1 MEVSDQKLL
10 RLIKNNNELAF
21 QELYNRYWEK
31 LWHISSGIL
40 DDEDMAKDTVQDVFI
55 NVWLKRN
62 ELHISNLNAYLYQ
75 AVKLRCFEH
84 LRKNRIHRKL
94 LDRVA
99 TLLPRNDVEENIN
112 FNDTRNILSHSLQSI
127 PPKSLA
133 IFRMSRD
140 HAMTHREI
148 ADELQIST
156 KTVEYHIS
164 LSLKRLRQLLAKSSV
179 LIITFFSLF
188 H

>member
-1 MEVSDQKLL
+1 
-10 RLIKNNNELAF
+10 
-21 QELYNRYWEK
+21 
-31 LWHISSGIL
+31 
-40 DDEDMAKDTVQDVFI
+40 
-55 NVWLKRN
+55 
-62 ELHISNLNAYLYQ
+62 
-75 AVKLRCFEH
+75 
-84 LRKNRIHRKL
+84 KL

-112 FNDTRNILSHSLQSI
+112 FNVTRNILSHSLQSI

-140 HAMTHREI
+140 HAMTHRAI